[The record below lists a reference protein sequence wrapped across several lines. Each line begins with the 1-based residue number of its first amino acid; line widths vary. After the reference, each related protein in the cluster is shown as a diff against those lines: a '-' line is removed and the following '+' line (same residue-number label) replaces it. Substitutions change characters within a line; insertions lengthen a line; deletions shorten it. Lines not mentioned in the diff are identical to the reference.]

1 MKAEWQ
7 LAVDIGGTFTD
18 VVLLGAGGSTTVV
31 EKVLTTAKEPAVG
44 VMAGVRRA
52 LARAGVA
59 AGDVRYVIHGTT
71 LVTNALIERK
81 GAPTG
86 LITTAGHE
94 DALEIGRETRYD
106 AYDLALE
113 KPEPL
118 VPPSRRLGL
127 SARVMADGSERVP
140 LALDEVDRA
149 LAHLRAAGVE
159 AVAVSLIHAYRRPAH
174 ERAVLARLRER
185 APGLRV
191 SLSSVVSGEIRE
203 YERTST
209 TVANAYV
216 LAVVESYLRSLDEG
230 LRAEG
235 FGGQLLL
242 MLSSGGTCTVDTACE
257 VPIRLVESGPAG
269 GAMAA
274 AQHARTAGAPRVL
287 AFDMGGTTAKICLID
302 GGEPQ
307 ITREFEVARVWRFKR
322 GSGLP
327 LLVPVVEMIE
337 IGAGGGS
344 IAHVDRLGLPKVGP
358 ESAGSEPGPAC
369 YGRGGERPTV
379 TDANLILGYLD
390 AGYFLGGAMSLDRAA
405 AEAAVARHV
414 AGPLGLSPTEAAWGI
429 HAIVTE
435 NMANAALMHAV
446 ERGKDIRAYDLY
458 AFGGA
463 APMHACTLAD
473 RLGVDTVVVPPGAG
487 VRSCFGFLASPLAFE
502 VARSLTVRWQETDL
516 AETADLLAALES
528 EARAPLALAGVTGDA
543 VAVRRFVEM
552 RYRGQ
557 GYEVEVPAPAGPVDR
572 AWLDALVTAFEDV
585 YRAYYR
591 HVPSGLPIEAVTWR
605 VRAQSPAPSL
615 PPPRAPRATA
625 PAPKGKRPVWIPAA
639 GGFRD
644 VAVWDRSRLGPGWGT
659 RGPVV
664 IEEVESTTVVM
675 SGFDAAVDAG
685 LNLVLTRRR
694 TGEGIAGA
702 SEGTPG
708 EDKP

>member
-1 MKAEWQ
+1 MMAEWH

-18 VVLLGAGGSTTVV
+18 VVLLDAAGTGSVV
-31 EKVLTTAKEPAVG
+31 EKVLTTPKEPAMG
-44 VMAGVRRA
+44 VMDGVRRA
-52 LARAGVA
+52 LARASVA

-118 VPPSRRLGL
+118 VAPSRRLGL
-127 SARVMADGSERVP
+127 TGRVMADGSERVP
-140 LALDEVDRA
+140 LALDEVDAAIAR
-149 LAHLRAAGVE
+149 LRAAGVQ
-159 AVAVSLIHAYRRPAH
+159 AVAVSLIHAYRNPAH
-174 ERAVLARLRER
+174 ERAVSARLRER
-185 APGLRV
+185 APDLRV

-216 LAVVESYLRSLDEG
+216 LGVVESYLRSLGDL

-235 FGGQLLL
+235 FAGQLLL

-274 AQHARTAGAPRVL
+274 AHHARAAGAPRVL

-344 IAHVDRLGLPKVGP
+344 IAHVDRMGLPKVGP

-379 TDANLILGYLD
+379 TDANLLLGYLD
-390 AGYFLGGAMSLDRAA
+390 AGYFLGGAMPLDRRA
-405 AEAAVARHV
+405 AEAAIVRHV
-414 AGPLGLSPTEAAWGI
+414 AGPLGLAPTEAAWGI

-446 ERGKDIRAYDLY
+446 ERGKDIGAYDLY

-463 APMHACTLAD
+463 APMHVCTLAE

-502 VARSLTVRWQETDL
+502 VARSRTVRLEEADL
-516 AETADLLAALES
+516 GETATLLAALEA
-528 EARAPLALAGVTGDA
+528 EARAPLALAGVAADA
-543 VAVRRFVEM
+543 VTVRRFVEM

-557 GYEVEVPAPAGPVDR
+557 GYELEVPAPAGGVDR
-572 AWLDALVTAFEDV
+572 AWLAALVAAFEGV
-585 YRAYYR
+585 YRTYYR
-591 HVPSGLPIEAVTWR
+591 HVPSGLPMEAVTWR

-615 PPPRAPRATA
+615 PPPRVPQRSAA
-625 PAPKGKRPVWIPAA
+625 APKGARPVWIAA
-639 GGFRD
+639 DGGFRT
-644 VAVWDRSRLGPGWGT
+644 VPVWDRYALAPGWRA
-659 RGPVV
+659 RGPAV
-664 IEEVESTTVVM
+664 IEEVESTTVV
-675 SGFDAAVDAG
+675 GPAFDVAVDAG
-685 LNLVLTRRR
+685 LNLVVARRR
-694 TGEGIAGA
+694 AAGGNRQGRQA
-702 SEGTPG
+702 
-708 EDKP
+708 

>member
-1 MKAEWQ
+1 MGEWN

-18 VVLLGAGGSTTVV
+18 VVLLEAGGSRTVV
-31 EKVLTTAKEPAVG
+31 EKVLTTSKDPAAG
-44 VMAGVRRA
+44 VMDGVRRA

-59 AGDVRYVIHGTT
+59 AHEVGYVIHGTT

-81 GAPTG
+81 GAPTA

-106 AYDLALE
+106 AYDLDLE

-118 VPPSRRLGL
+118 VPPPLRLGL
-127 SARVMADGSERVP
+127 TARLRADGSERAP
-140 LALDEVDRA
+140 LSLDEVDA
-149 LAHLRAAGVE
+149 LLPRLQAAGVD
-159 AVAVSLIHAYRRPAH
+159 AVAVCLLHAYRNPAH
-174 ERAVLARLRER
+174 ERSVQARLRER
-185 APGLRV
+185 APDLRV

-216 LAVVESYLRSLDEG
+216 RGVVEAYLRSLSEL

-235 FGGQLLL
+235 FMGQLLL
-242 MLSSGGTCTVDTACE
+242 MLSSGGTCTVETACQ

-274 AQHARTAGAPRVL
+274 AHHARATGAARVL

-302 GGEPQ
+302 EGEPQ

-327 LLVPVVEMIE
+327 LLVPVVELIE

-344 IAHVDRLGLPKVGP
+344 VAHVDRMGLPKVGP

-369 YGRGGERPTV
+369 YGRGGDRPTV
-379 TDANLILGYLD
+379 TDANLVLGYLD
-390 AGYFLGGAMSLDRAA
+390 PGYFLGGAMPLDRGA
-405 AEAAVARHV
+405 AEVAIRRHV
-414 AGPLGLSPTEAAWGI
+414 AEPLRLSLTEAAWGI

-446 ERGKDIRAYDLY
+446 ERGKEIASYDLY

-463 APMHACTLAD
+463 APMHVCTLAE
-473 RLGVDTVVVPPGAG
+473 RLGVRTVVVPPGAG

-502 VARSLTVRWQETDL
+502 VARSHGVRLEDVDL
-516 AETADLLAALES
+516 DQITALLAGLEA
-528 EARAPLALAGVTGDA
+528 EARAPLALAGVRGSA

-557 GYEVEVPAPAGPVDR
+557 GYEVEVPVPAGPADR
-572 AWLDALVTAFEDV
+572 AWLRALVGSFEGV

-591 HVPSGLPIEAVTWR
+591 HVPSGLPMEAVTWR

-615 PPPRAPRATA
+615 PPPPAPRGAT
-625 PAPKGKRPVWIPAA
+625 PSPKGARPVWIAA
-639 GGFRD
+639 EGGFRS
-644 VAVWDRSRLGPGWGT
+644 VPVWDRYALGPGWGAP
-659 RGPVV
+659 GPVV
-664 IEEVESTTVVM
+664 IEEIESTTVVTPE
-675 SGFDAAVDAG
+675 FDVAVDAG
-685 LNLVLTRRR
+685 TNLVVTRS
-694 TGEGIAGA
+694 GA
-702 SEGTPG
+702 
-708 EDKP
+708 

>member
-1 MKAEWQ
+1 MVADWQ

-18 VVLLGAGGSTTVV
+18 VVLLDAGGSATVV
-31 EKVLTTAKEPAVG
+31 EKVLTTPKEPAVG
-44 VMAGVRRA
+44 VMDGVRRT

-59 AGDVRYVIHGTT
+59 AGAVRYVIHGTT

-81 GAPTG
+81 GALTG
-86 LITTAGHE
+86 LIATAGHE

-113 KPEPL
+113 KPDPL

-149 LAHLRAAGVE
+149 LAHLRAAGVD
-159 AVAVSLIHAYRRPAH
+159 AIAVSLLHAYRNPAH
-174 ERAVLARLRER
+174 ERAVESRLRER

-216 LAVVESYLRSLDEG
+216 LAVVEGYLRSLVDL

-274 AQHARTAGAPRVL
+274 AQHARAAGAPRVL

-344 IAHVDRLGLPKVGP
+344 IAHVDRMRLPKVGP

-379 TDANLILGYLD
+379 TDANLLLGYLD
-390 AGYFLGGAMSLDRAA
+390 AGYFLGGAMPLDRAA
-405 AEAAVARHV
+405 AEAAIARHV

-435 NMANAALMHAV
+435 SMANAALMHAV
-446 ERGKDIRAYDLY
+446 ERGKDIGAYGLY

-473 RLGVDTVVVPPGAG
+473 RLGIDTVVVPPAAG

-502 VARSLTVRWQETDL
+502 VSRSRTVRLEEADL
-516 AETADLLAALES
+516 SKTADLLAALEA
-528 EARAPLALAGVTGDA
+528 EARAPLARAGVTGDA

-557 GYEVEVPAPAGPVDR
+557 GYEVEVPAPAGHVDR
-572 AWLDALVTAFEDV
+572 GWLDGLVAAFEDV

-591 HVPSGLPIEAVTWR
+591 HVPAGLPMEAVTWR
-605 VRAQSPAPSL
+605 VRARSPAPSL
-615 PPPRAPRATA
+615 PPPRAPMAGA
-625 PAPKGKRPVWIPAA
+625 SAPKGARPVWLPAER
-639 GGFRD
+639 GFRS
-644 VAVWDRSRLGPGWGT
+644 VAVWDRYRLAPGWQAP
-659 RGPVV
+659 GPAV
-664 IEEVESTTVVM
+664 IEEVESTTVIAPA
-675 SGFDAAVDAG
+675 FDVAVDAA
-685 LNLVLTRRR
+685 LNLVITRRR
-694 TGEGIAGA
+694 GGKGA
-702 SEGTPG
+702 RQERQA
-708 EDKP
+708 

>member
-1 MKAEWQ
+1 VAAEWN

-18 VVLLGAGGSTTVV
+18 VVLLDTHGTGTVV
-31 EKVLTTAKEPAVG
+31 EKVLTTPKEPAAG
-44 VMAGVRRA
+44 VLDAVRRA

-59 AGDVRYVIHGTT
+59 ARHVRYVIHGTT

-81 GAPTG
+81 GATTG

-113 KPEPL
+113 KPDPL
-118 VPPSRRLGL
+118 VSPPRRLGL
-127 SARVMADGSERVP
+127 TARLMADGHERTP
-140 LALDEVDRA
+140 LSLAEVDDLLPR
-149 LAHLRAAGVE
+149 LRAEGVQ
-159 AVAVSLIHAYRRPAH
+159 AVAVSLLHAYRNPAH
-174 ERAVLARLRER
+174 ERAVHAHLAER
-185 APGLRV
+185 APDLRV
-191 SLSSVVSGEIRE
+191 SLSSVVSPEIRE

-216 LAVVESYLRSLDEG
+216 LGVVEAYLRSLTDL

-235 FGGQLLL
+235 FAGQLLL
-242 MLSSGGTCTVDTACE
+242 MLSSGGTCTVETACH

-274 AQHARTAGAPRVL
+274 AHHARASGARRIM

-302 GGEPQ
+302 DGEPQ

-327 LLVPVVEMIE
+327 LLVPVVELIE

-344 IAHVDRLGLPKVGP
+344 IAHIDRMGLPKVGP
-358 ESAGSEPGPAC
+358 ESAGSDPGPAC

-379 TDANLILGYLD
+379 TDANLVLGYLD
-390 AGYFLGGAMSLDRAA
+390 PDYFLGGAMSLDRRA
-405 AEAAVARHV
+405 AEAAIRRHV
-414 AGPLGLSPTEAAWGI
+414 AEPLRLSLEDAAFGI

-446 ERGKDIRAYDLY
+446 ERGKEIAAYDLY

-463 APMHACTLAD
+463 APMHVCPLAD
-473 RLGVDTVVVPPGAG
+473 RLGAATVVVPPGAG

-502 VARSLTVRWQETDL
+502 VTRSRGVRLEQIDFDEIAAILD
-516 AETADLLAALES
+516 ALET
-528 EARAPLALAGVTGDA
+528 EARAPLALAGVMDST
-543 VAVRRFVEM
+543 VTVRRFVEM

-557 GYEVEVPAPAGPVDR
+557 GYEVDVPVPSGRPDLT
-572 AWLDALVTAFEDV
+572 WLAALTAAFERV

-591 HVPSGLPIEAVTWR
+591 HVPSGLPMEAVTWR
-605 VRAQSPAPSL
+605 VRAQSPVPSL
-615 PPPRAPRATA
+615 PLPRAPGGDR
-625 PAPKGKRPVWIPAA
+625 PSPKGERTVWLSAES
-639 GGFRD
+639 GFERA
-644 VAVWDRSRLGPGWGT
+644 AVWNRYALGPGW
-659 RGPVV
+659 RSHGPTV
-664 IEEVESTTVVM
+664 IEEIESTTIVTPA
-675 SGFDAAVDAG
+675 FDVAVDTA
-685 LNLVLTRRR
+685 LNLVLTRRQV
-694 TGEGIAGA
+694 
-702 SEGTPG
+702 
-708 EDKP
+708 

>member
-1 MKAEWQ
+1 MAAEWH

-18 VVLLGAGGSTTVV
+18 VVLLDASGTATVV
-31 EKVLTTAKEPAVG
+31 EKVLTTPKEPAVG
-44 VMAGVRRA
+44 VMDGVRRA

-59 AGDVRYVIHGTT
+59 ARDVRYVIHGTT

-81 GAPTG
+81 GATTA
-86 LITTAGHE
+86 LLTTAGHE

-118 VPPSRRLGL
+118 VPPPLRLGL
-127 SARVMADGSERVP
+127 TARLMADGSERVA
-140 LALDEVDRA
+140 LRLDEVDGAIAQMRS
-149 LAHLRAAGVE
+149 AGVE
-159 AVAVSLIHAYRRPAH
+159 AVAVSLLHAYRNPAH
-174 ERAVLARLRER
+174 EQAVKARLRER

-216 LAVVESYLRSLDEG
+216 LAGVETYLRSLTEL
-230 LRAEG
+230 LRVEG
-235 FGGQLLL
+235 FAGQLLL
-242 MLSSGGTCTVDTACE
+242 MLSSGGTCTVETACE

-274 AQHARTAGAPRVL
+274 AHHARATGARRVL

-302 GGEPQ
+302 DGEPQ

-344 IAHVDRLGLPKVGP
+344 IAHVDRMGLPKVGP
-358 ESAGSEPGPAC
+358 GSAGSEPGPAC

-379 TDANLILGYLD
+379 TDANLVLGYLD
-390 AGYFLGGAMSLDRAA
+390 AAYFLGGAMPLDRRA
-405 AEAAVARHV
+405 AEAAIGRHV
-414 AGPLGLSPTEAAWGI
+414 AAPLGLSPTEAAWGI

-446 ERGKDIRAYDLY
+446 ERGKEIAAYDLY

-463 APMHACTLAD
+463 APMHVCTLAE
-473 RLGVDTVVVPPGAG
+473 RLGVETVVVPPGAG
-487 VRSCFGFLASPLAFE
+487 VRSCFGFLASPLAFD
-502 VARSLTVRWQETDL
+502 VARTHGVRLEEVDL
-516 AETADLLAALES
+516 DAIGAILDGLEA
-528 EARAPLALAGVTGDA
+528 EARAPLALAGVTGST
-543 VAVRRFVEM
+543 VTVRRFVEM

-557 GYEVEVPAPAGPVDR
+557 GYEVEVPALAGQVDR
-572 AWLDALVTAFEDV
+572 AWLAALVAAFEDV

-591 HVPSGLPIEAVTWR
+591 HVPSGLPMEAVTWR

-615 PPPRAPRATA
+615 PPPRAPRGAA
-625 PAPKGKRPVWIPAA
+625 PSPKGERPVWIPAES
-639 GGFRD
+639 GFRS
-644 VAVWDRSRLGPGWGT
+644 VPVWDRYGLAPGWRT
-659 RGPVV
+659 RGPAV
-664 IEEVESTTVVM
+664 IEEIESTTVVTPT
-675 SGFDAAVDAG
+675 FDVTVDAG
-685 LNLVLTRRR
+685 LNLVVTRA
-694 TGEGIAGA
+694 GESAAGA
-702 SEGTPG
+702 RQGRQA
-708 EDKP
+708 

>member
-1 MKAEWQ
+1 VSEWN

-18 VVLLGAGGSTTVV
+18 VVLLEASGTRTVV
-31 EKVLTTAKEPAVG
+31 EKVLTTSKDPAAG
-44 VMAGVRRA
+44 VLDAVRRA

-59 AGDVRYVIHGTT
+59 ARHVRYVIHGTT

-81 GAPTG
+81 GAMTG

-113 KPEPL
+113 KPDPL
-118 VPPSRRLGL
+118 VPPPLRLGL
-127 SARVMADGSERVP
+127 TARLMADGHERTP
-140 LALDEVDRA
+140 LSLAEVDDLLPR
-149 LAHLRAAGVE
+149 LRAQGAQ
-159 AVAVSLIHAYRRPAH
+159 AVAVSLLHAYRNPAH
-174 ERAVLARLRER
+174 EGAVQAHLAER
-185 APGLRV
+185 APDLRV
-191 SLSSVVSGEIRE
+191 SLSSVVSPEIRE

-216 LAVVESYLRSLDEG
+216 LGLVEAYLRSLTDL

-235 FGGQLLL
+235 FAGQLLL
-242 MLSSGGTCTVDTACE
+242 MLSSGGTCTVETACH

-274 AQHARTAGAPRVL
+274 AHYARATGARRVM

-302 GGEPQ
+302 DGEPQ

-327 LLVPVVEMIE
+327 LLVPVVELIE

-344 IAHVDRLGLPKVGP
+344 IAHIDRMGLPKVGP
-358 ESAGSEPGPAC
+358 ESAGSDPGPAC

-379 TDANLILGYLD
+379 TDANLVLGYLD
-390 AGYFLGGAMSLDRAA
+390 PDYFLGGAMSLDRRA
-405 AEAAVARHV
+405 AEAAIRRHV
-414 AGPLGLSPTEAAWGI
+414 AEPLRLSLEDAAFGI

-446 ERGKDIRAYDLY
+446 ERGKEIAAYDLY

-463 APMHACTLAD
+463 APMHVCPLAD
-473 RLGVDTVVVPPGAG
+473 RLGAATIVVPPGAG

-502 VARSLTVRWQETDL
+502 VTRSRGVRLEQIDFDEIAAILD
-516 AETADLLAALES
+516 ALET
-528 EARAPLALAGVTGDA
+528 EARAPLALAGVGDSA
-543 VAVRRFVEM
+543 VTVRRFVEM

-557 GYEVEVPAPAGPVDR
+557 GYEVDVPVPSGRPDP
-572 AWLDALVTAFEDV
+572 AWLAALTAAFEGV

-591 HVPSGLPIEAVTWR
+591 HVPSGLPMEAVTWR
-605 VRAQSPAPSL
+605 VRAQSPVPLL
-615 PPPRAPRATA
+615 PPPRAPGGDA
-625 PAPKGKRPVWIPAA
+625 PSPKGERSVWVGAES
-639 GGFRD
+639 GFERA
-644 VAVWDRSRLGPGWGT
+644 AVWNRYALGPGW
-659 RGPVV
+659 RSHGPTV
-664 IEEVESTTVVM
+664 IEEIESTTIVTPA
-675 SGFDAAVDAG
+675 FDVAVDAA
-685 LNLVLTRRR
+685 LNLVLTRRQV
-694 TGEGIAGA
+694 
-702 SEGTPG
+702 
-708 EDKP
+708 

>member
-1 MKAEWQ
+1 MATEWR

-18 VVLLGAGGSTTVV
+18 VVLLDAGGTRAVV

-44 VMAGVRRA
+44 VMEGVRRA
-52 LARAGVA
+52 LRRGGVA
-59 AGDVRYVIHGTT
+59 AGDVRYAIHGTT

-81 GAPTG
+81 GAPTA
-86 LITTAGHE
+86 LVTTAGHE

-118 VPPSRRLGL
+118 VPPALRFGLTARL
-127 SARVMADGSERVP
+127 MADGGERVP
-140 LALDEVDRA
+140 LSASEVDA
-149 LAHLRAAGVE
+149 LVAPLRAAGVE
-159 AVAVSLIHAYRRPAH
+159 AVAVSLLHAYRNPAH
-174 ERAVLARLRER
+174 ERAVSARLSEL
-185 APGLRV
+185 APGLRL

-216 LAVVESYLRSLDEG
+216 LALVETYLRSLGEL

-242 MLSSGGTCTVDTACE
+242 MLSSGGTCTVETACE

-274 AQHARTAGAPRVL
+274 AHHARASGTSRVL
-287 AFDMGGTTAKICLID
+287 AFDMGGTTAKICLIED
-302 GGEPQ
+302 GEPQ
-307 ITREFEVARVWRFKR
+307 IAREFEVARVWRFKR

-369 YGRGGERPTV
+369 YGRGGDRPTV
-379 TDANLILGYLD
+379 TDANLVLGYLD
-390 AGYFLGGAMSLDRAA
+390 AGYFLGGAMALDPSAA
-405 AEAAVARHV
+405 AASIERHV
-414 AGPLGLSPTEAAWGI
+414 AAPLGLSLTDAAWGI

-446 ERGKDIRAYDLY
+446 ERGKEIAAYDLY

-463 APMHACTLAD
+463 APMHACGLAE
-473 RLGVDTVVVPPGAG
+473 RLGIGTLVIPPRAG

-502 VARSLTVRWQETDL
+502 VARSHGVRLEAVDL
-516 AETADLLAALES
+516 EGIAALLAALEA
-528 EARAPLALAGVTGDA
+528 EARAPLALAGSAGAA
-543 VAVRRFVEM
+543 VAVRRFAEM

-557 GYEVEVPAPAGPVDR
+557 GYEIEVPLPEGRPDP
-572 AWLDALVTAFEDV
+572 AWLAALVASFEGV
-585 YRAYYR
+585 YRTHYR
-591 HVPSGLPIEAVTWR
+591 HVPSGLPMEAVTWR

-615 PPPRAPRATA
+615 PPPRASAGPP
-625 PAPKGKRPVWIPAA
+625 PAPRGERLIWIP
-639 GGFRD
+639 GNGFRM
-644 VAVWDRSRLGPGWGT
+644 VPVWDRGALPPGWSA

-664 IEEVESTTVVM
+664 IEEVESTTVVTPAF
-675 SGFDAAVDAG
+675 GALVDGA
-685 LNLVLTRRR
+685 LNLVLARAGKGGAEVTSRRP
-694 TGEGIAGA
+694 T
-702 SEGTPG
+702 
-708 EDKP
+708 

>member
-1 MKAEWQ
+1 MADWH

-18 VVLLGAGGSTTVV
+18 VVLLDAAGTTTVI
-31 EKVLTTAKEPAVG
+31 EKVLTTPKEPAAG
-44 VMAGVRRA
+44 VMDGARRA

-59 AGDVRYVIHGTT
+59 ARDVRYVIHGTT

-106 AYDLALE
+106 AYDLAIE

-127 SARVMADGSERVP
+127 TARLKADGREAAPVV
-140 LALDEVDRA
+140 AAEVDAVVDR
-149 LAHLRAAGVE
+149 LRAAGVE
-159 AVAVSLIHAYRRPAH
+159 AVAVSLLHGFRNPAH
-174 ERAVLARLRER
+174 EQAVARRVRER

-216 LAVVESYLRSLDEG
+216 LGVVETYLKALSAL

-235 FGGQLLL
+235 FAGQLLL
-242 MLSSGGTCTVDTACE
+242 MLSSGGTCTVETACE

-269 GAMAA
+269 GAAA
-274 AQHARTAGAPRVL
+274 AAHHARATRVPRVL

-302 GGEPQ
+302 DGEPQ

-327 LLVPVVEMIE
+327 LLVPVVELIE

-344 IAHVDRLGLPKVGP
+344 IAHVDRMGLPKVGP

-379 TDANLILGYLD
+379 TDANLVLGYLD
-390 AGYFLGGAMSLDRAA
+390 AGYFLGGAMPLDRRA
-405 AEAAVARHV
+405 AEAAIRLHV
-414 AGPLGLSPTEAAWGI
+414 GERLGLSLEEAAWGI

-446 ERGKDIRAYDLY
+446 ERGKEIDAYALY

-463 APMHACTLAD
+463 APMHVGTLAE
-473 RLGVDTVVVPPGAG
+473 RLGIRTVVVPPGAG

-502 VARSLTVRWQETDL
+502 VARSRTVRLESADL
-516 AETADLLAALES
+516 ADVAALLDALEAD
-528 EARAPLALAGVTGDA
+528 ARAPLALAGVAPADVT
-543 VAVRRFVEM
+543 VRRFAEM

-557 GYEVEVPAPAGPVDR
+557 GYELEVPLPAGRPDA
-572 AWLDALVTAFEDV
+572 AWLAALTTAFEGV
-585 YRAYYR
+585 YQTYYR
-591 HVPSGLPIEAVTWR
+591 HVPSGLPAEAVTWR
-605 VRAQSPAPSL
+605 VRAQSPAPAM
-615 PPPRAPRATA
+615 PPPRP
-625 PAPKGKRPVWIPAA
+625 PAAAVPTPKGERRVWIPTEQT
-639 GGFRD
+639 FRA
-644 VAVWDRSRLGPGWGT
+644 VPVWDRYGLPPGWRT
-659 RGPVV
+659 AGPAV
-664 IEEVESTTVVM
+664 IEEVESTTVVTPA
-675 SGFDAAVDAG
+675 FDVAVDAE
-685 LNLVLTRRR
+685 LNLVLTRRQ
-694 TGEGIAGA
+694 A
-702 SEGTPG
+702 
-708 EDKP
+708 

>member
-1 MKAEWQ
+1 MSDWQ

-18 VVLLGAGGSTTVV
+18 VVLMDAAGTTTVV
-31 EKVLTTAKEPAVG
+31 EKVLTTPKEPAAG
-44 VMAGVRRA
+44 VMDGARRA

-59 AGDVRYVIHGTT
+59 ARDLRFVIHGTT

-81 GAPTG
+81 GARTA
-86 LITTAGHE
+86 LIATAGHE

-106 AYDLALE
+106 SYDLALE

-118 VPPSRRLGL
+118 VPPASRLGL
-127 SARVMADGSERVP
+127 SARMMADGRERVAVDGAE
-140 LALDEVDRA
+140 LDALVAR
-149 LAHLRAAGVE
+149 LRAAGVD
-159 AVAVSLIHAYRRPAH
+159 AVAVCLLHAYRNPAH
-174 ERAVLARLRER
+174 ERAVAAHLAER
-185 APGLRV
+185 APTLRV

-203 YERTST
+203 YERAST

-216 LAVVESYLRSLDEG
+216 LGVVEAYLRALVEM

-242 MLSSGGTCTVDTACE
+242 MLSSGGTCTTQTACE

-269 GAMAA
+269 GAAA
-274 AQHARTAGAPRVL
+274 AAHHARATGARRVL

-302 GGEPQ
+302 DGEPQ

-344 IAHVDRLGLPKVGP
+344 IAHVDRMRLPKVGP

-379 TDANLILGYLD
+379 TDANLVLGYLD
-390 AGYFLGGAMSLDRAA
+390 EAYFLGGAMPLDRAA
-405 AEAAVARHV
+405 AEAAIRRHV
-414 AGPLGLSPTEAAWGI
+414 AEPLGLSLTEAAWGI

-446 ERGKDIRAYDLY
+446 ERGKETAAYDLY

-463 APMHACTLAD
+463 APMHVATLAE
-473 RLGVDTVVVPPGAG
+473 RLGVGTVVVPPGAG

-502 VARSLTVRWQETDL
+502 VARSHGMRLEAPDL
-516 AETADLLAALES
+516 DALAVLLDALEA
-528 EARAPLALAGVTGDA
+528 EARAPLALAGVPAEDVT
-543 VAVRRFVEM
+543 VRRFVEM

-557 GYEVEVPAPAGPVDR
+557 GYEVEVPAPLGRPDA
-572 AWLDALVTAFEDV
+572 AWLSALVAAFEDV
-585 YRAYYR
+585 YRAWYR
-591 HVPSGLPIEAVTWR
+591 HVPSGLPMEAVTWR
-605 VRAQSPAPSL
+605 LRAQSPAPAL
-615 PPPRAPRATA
+615 PTPPAPRGGP
-625 PAPKGKRPVWIPAA
+625 PAPKGERPIWLARHG
-639 GGFRD
+639 GGFHG
-644 VAVWDRSRLGPGWGT
+644 APVWDRYTLPPGWRT
-659 RGPVV
+659 EGPAV
-664 IEEVESTTVVM
+664 IEEVESTVIVTP
-675 SGFDAAVDAG
+675 GFEAAVDQS

-694 TGEGIAGA
+694 
-702 SEGTPG
+702 S
-708 EDKP
+708 